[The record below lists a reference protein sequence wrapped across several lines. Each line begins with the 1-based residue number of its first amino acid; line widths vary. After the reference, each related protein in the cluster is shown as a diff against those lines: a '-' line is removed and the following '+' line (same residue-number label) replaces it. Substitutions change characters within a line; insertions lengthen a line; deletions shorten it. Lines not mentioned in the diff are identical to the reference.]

1 MKSSL
6 SKKLCHFKT
15 LDNFPYFQTVWKE
28 VFSWP
33 LCTCITHVLREM
45 QIHLLMYCNLPL
57 CWPKPP
63 PSICKII
70 RVKVTAMTKKFRV
83 LLCGGDVKGKP
94 FFLNPAFS
102 PLLLLL
108 LSCSVCNLNLL
119 LPNDLSNHPFL
130 KKMQTGGL
138 ANFRRFFAISHNLSP
153 CVGAKWFTYHPLSFL
168 FSTPIS
174 KKVSKKDLLTQILL
188 FLSNN
193 D

>member
-1 MKSSL
+1 MA
-6 SKKLCHFKT
+6 KT
-15 LDNFPYFQTVWKE
+15 TPV
-28 VFSWP
+28 
-33 LCTCITHVLREM
+33 
-45 QIHLLMYCNLPL
+45 HLQNHQGQSYCDD
-57 CWPKPP
+57 
-63 PSICKII
+63 
-70 RVKVTAMTKKFRV
+70 KKFRV

-102 PLLLLL
+102 SLL

-119 LPNDLSNHPFL
+119 LPNDLSNHPSL
-130 KKMQTGGL
+130 KKMRTGGL

-174 KKVSKKDLLTQILL
+174 KKGTYPKKDLLTQILL
-188 FLSNN
+188 CLSNN

>member
-1 MKSSL
+1 
-6 SKKLCHFKT
+6 
-15 LDNFPYFQTVWKE
+15 
-28 VFSWP
+28 
-33 LCTCITHVLREM
+33 M

-102 PLLLLL
+102 LLLLL

-130 KKMQTGGL
+130 KKMRTGGL

-174 KKVSKKDLLTQILL
+174 KKRYPKKTYWHRFCCSWAIMISR
-188 FLSNN
+188 LSNVN
-193 D
+193 SHHYQWHHSRSCW